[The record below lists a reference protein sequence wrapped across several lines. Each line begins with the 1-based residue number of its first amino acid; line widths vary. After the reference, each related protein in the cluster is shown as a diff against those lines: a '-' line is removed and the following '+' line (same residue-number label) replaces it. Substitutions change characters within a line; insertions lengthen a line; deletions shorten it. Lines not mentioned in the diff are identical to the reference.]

1 MLKKRSG
8 KLLIVLI
15 ISILMFNFIG
25 SNVVMANGT
34 DITKVPNTTTTTTTQ
49 SNAVK
54 DLNLPNTSDLDA
66 EMAIAQKIDYSA
78 LGILLDGYVGYRT
91 YLQKVLLVVV
101 GGVLQFLAT
110 MVGESAGTTEESG
123 SYSITMVSVEDILF
137 NKLAITDVNFFNINT
152 FGATNKTL
160 EGANNPIKS
169 LKESV
174 ASWYMTLR
182 TISIIILL
190 AVLIYIGIRMAM
202 SSVASEK
209 AEYKKMFMNWV
220 VSLALVFLLH
230 YIILAALA
238 INNTLVNIIANIGEK
253 MLNTDRMFF
262 SNYLSKMVLNC
273 FNPLATIGWS
283 YTFTY
288 LAIVTLTFVFLIMY
302 IKRMLTIAFLILIAP
317 IITITYSID
326 KVGDGKAQA
335 FSAWFKELMHNIF
348 IQPFHCLIFL
358 AFTSV
363 AIKMLQHYG
372 TLAATVL
379 VILSMVFILLS
390 EKIIKKI
397 FGIDSE
403 STGNGLATALV
414 LRSAYGKLSTK
425 KPSVPTNGAIAAAGA
440 GAAAASVAKTNAKAP
455 SMGATSNMAAV
466 NANNNTTQSGTSGQ
480 TYYNSQNLNQ
490 KLSGGQAHVIDHEDL
505 KNGDDGSQRI
515 NETLSNNIAYADDYE
530 ELMKNPNP
538 TQNNQTQAP
547 KVNKVYGV
555 LGTQPGQ
562 QTQTKVAQQPDK
574 STAEKAWDLTKK
586 GVKAFNDHQWNGG
599 LAGAVMGATLSAVA
613 GADIAETIGSTGVG
627 RKAQIAMQANAE
639 NMIAEKRMEWEKH
652 LREIDI
658 RENDRNLASSFRD
671 YKDGEAYNKNADI
684 QKTRDYLNMTH
695 DEVNNMP
702 DKEAQ
707 KFVQSLH
714 ATRELY
720 ANTYTEEDINEK
732 VIETMEK
739 IIDKKIEP
747 VD

>member
-1 MLKKRSG
+1 MLKKRNV
-8 KLLIVLI
+8 KLLILI
-15 ISILMFNFIG
+15 IISTLMFNFIG
-25 SNVVMANGT
+25 SNVVMATNT
-34 DITKVPNTTTTTTTQ
+34 ELDKVPNMTTTTTTQ
-49 SNAVK
+49 TNAVK

-78 LGILLDGYVGYRT
+78 ALGILLDGYVGYKT
-91 YLQKVLLVVV
+91 FEQKAILVIV

-110 MVGESAGTTEESG
+110 MVGESAGTTEEAG

-137 NKLAITDVNFFNINT
+137 NKLAITDINFFNLNT

-160 EGANNPIKS
+160 EGANNPIKA

-174 ASWYMTLR
+174 ATWYMTLR

-220 VSLALVFLLH
+220 VSLALIFLLH

-238 INNTLVNIIANIGEK
+238 INNSLIDIISNIGEK
-253 MLNTDRMFF
+253 MLNSDSMFF

-288 LAIVTLTFVFLIMY
+288 LAIVALTFVFLIMY

-403 STGNGLATALV
+403 STGNAVATALV
-414 LRSAYGKLSTK
+414 LRSAYGKLSIK
-425 KPSVPTNGAIAAAGA
+425 KPSVPTNGAVAAAGA
-440 GAAAASVAKTNAKAP
+440 GAAAASVAKANAKSP

-466 NANNNTTQSGTSGQ
+466 NNNNNTNPPPPNVP
-480 TYYNSQNLNQ
+480 TYYNTQNLNQ
-490 KLSGGQAHVIDHEDL
+490 KLGGGQAHVIDHQDL
-505 KNGDDGSQRI
+505 QNGDDGSQRI
-515 NETLSNNIAYADDYE
+515 NETLSNNLAYADDYE
-530 ELMKNPNP
+530 ELMKNPP
-538 TQNNQTQAP
+538 AP
-547 KVNKVYGV
+547 AANTTNAPQVNKVYGV
-555 LGTQPGQ
+555 LGTQP
-562 QTQTKVAQQPDK
+562 AQQQANQAPEK
-574 STAEKAWDLTKK
+574 SKAEKAWDMTKR
-586 GVKAFNDHQWNGG
+586 GVKAFHDSQWNGG

-613 GADIAETIGSTGVG
+613 GADIAETIGSTVVG
-627 RKAQIAMQANAE
+627 RKAQLAMQANAQ

-652 LREIDI
+652 LRE
-658 RENDRNLASSFRD
+658 
-671 YKDGEAYNKNADI
+671 
-684 QKTRDYLNMTH
+684 
-695 DEVNNMP
+695 
-702 DKEAQ
+702 
-707 KFVQSLH
+707 
-714 ATRELY
+714 
-720 ANTYTEEDINEK
+720 
-732 VIETMEK
+732 
-739 IIDKKIEP
+739 
-747 VD
+747 